1 MTALALA
8 KKTRGLDAKEKGQGL
23 TLEQGLALGMD
34 GHGTKPLWDTCCPS
48 TSFILV
54 KDSEPLVYLLYE
66 VFSFVN
72 FIRVLYS
79 LAMLLRDFLTAS
91 DTLA

>member
-1 MTALALA
+1 MALA
-8 KKTRGLDAKEKGQGL
+8 KKTTGLDAKQKGQGL

-34 GHGTKPLWDTCCPS
+34 GHGTNPLWETCCLS

-54 KDSEPLVYLLYE
+54 KDSEPLVYLLDE
-66 VFSFVN
+66 VFPFVN
-72 FIRVLYS
+72 FIGVLYS